1 MAFGSSKSRQ
11 VIPVVEMTPMIDII
25 FLLII
30 FFMVAAQ
37 FAQQARV
44 DLELPK
50 EQGEQIDLEQEN
62 AFIINVLENGKI
74 VVDSTEGV
82 ISFDELSALLQEEVE
97 AQSLSW
103 DSLLIR
109 ADERASTQTLNEIL
123 HLLHGHNFSAT
134 RIATETN

>member
-11 VIPVVEMTPMIDII
+11 VIPIVEMTPMIDII

-50 EQGEQIDLEQEN
+50 EQGEVAELEQEN
-62 AFIINVLENGKI
+62 AFIINLLENGEI
-74 VVDSTEGV
+74 VVDNSKGV
-82 ISFDELSALLQEEVE
+82 ITYEELASLLQEEVE
-97 AQSLSW
+97 TRSLSW

-109 ADERASTQTLNEIL
+109 ADERASTQALNEIL
-123 HLLHGHNFSAT
+123 LLLHGHNFSAT